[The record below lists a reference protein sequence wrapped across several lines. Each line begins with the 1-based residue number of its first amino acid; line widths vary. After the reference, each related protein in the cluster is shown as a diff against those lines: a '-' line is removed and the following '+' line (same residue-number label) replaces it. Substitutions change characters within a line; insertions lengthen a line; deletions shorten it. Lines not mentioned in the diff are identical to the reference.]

1 MCDDVVLLRTAQQ
14 PPKQHHCHGD
24 DNRYS
29 IKYTMAVAP
38 LAFSR
43 MPHSVIAAVF
53 VLLQLLLPAAVVAE
67 KIVIH
72 DIQVAQQQYQQK
84 QLQQQQLHRSS
95 SSSLS
100 SPSTQLVSATIK
112 VQLYRVSST
121 IKPYQR
127 TLLANALQIFFE
139 HVFDD
144 SKQDV
149 YKLDITHVA
158 IYEEKLLMKAT
169 TEGKDR
175 KLVLN
180 SLQATRQFHMPQ
192 ARSGGGAKEVVGD
205 DDDDD
210 ETEQGDDGY
219 DDDSDDKNYS
229 GGELLNSLQARQFH
243 IQQARSGGGAMEVNG
258 DDDETE
264 QGDDGYDDEYYDD
277 GSDDKNYDAVDE
289 ETEST
294 EVVRT
299 YTQTSDSGSD
309 SSSRNFVLSFA
320 TFVSAVDSTQ
330 PLSSLSQ
337 EGEFEAMLIHIC
349 QKFSSH
355 LVEFVQSIDDEYF
368 YHVTNAM
375 VSGYEDDELRE
386 KEEEEG
392 MVTLESEMLTSSS
405 ESRSNAASI
414 GAISLGSIALVLAAI
429 TVRR

>member
-1 MCDDVVLLRTAQQ
+1 
-14 PPKQHHCHGD
+14 
-24 DNRYS
+24 
-29 IKYTMAVAP
+29 MAVAS

-43 MPHSVIAAVF
+43 MPLSVIAAVF
-53 VLLQLLLPAAVVAE
+53 VLLQLLLPVAVVAE
-67 KIVIH
+67 KIIIH
-72 DIQVAQQQYQQK
+72 DIQVAQQQYQQE
-84 QLQQQQLHRSS
+84 QLQQLQRSS
-95 SSSLS
+95 TSSLSS
-100 SPSTQLVSATIK
+100 SPSTQLLSATIK
-112 VQLYRVSST
+112 VQLYRVAST

-127 TLLANALQIFFE
+127 TLLANALQVFFE
-139 HVFDD
+139 HVFND

-158 IYEEKLLMKAT
+158 VYEEKLLMKAR

-180 SLQATRQFHMPQ
+180 SLQATRQFHLQQP
-192 ARSGGGAKEVVGD
+192 RSGGGTMEVDGD
-205 DDDDD
+205 DDDGA
-210 ETEQGDDGY
+210 EQGDDGY
-219 DDDSDDKNYS
+219 DDASDDKNYS

-320 TFVSAVDSTQ
+320 TFISAVDSTQ

-337 EGEFEAMLIHIC
+337 EGEFEAMLILIC

>member
-1 MCDDVVLLRTAQQ
+1 
-14 PPKQHHCHGD
+14 
-24 DNRYS
+24 
-29 IKYTMAVAP
+29 MAVAS

-43 MPHSVIAAVF
+43 MPLSVIAAVF
-53 VLLQLLLPAAVVAE
+53 VLLQLLLPVAVVAE

-72 DIQVAQQQYQQK
+72 DIQVAQQQYQQE
-84 QLQQQQLHRSS
+84 QLQQLQRSS
-95 SSSLS
+95 TSSLSS
-100 SPSTQLVSATIK
+100 SPSTQLLSATIK
-112 VQLYRVSST
+112 VQLYRVAST

-127 TLLANALQIFFE
+127 TLLANALQVFFE
-139 HVFDD
+139 HVFND

-149 YKLDITHVA
+149 YQLDITHVA
-158 IYEEKLLMKAT
+158 VYEEKLLMKAT

-180 SLQATRQFHMPQ
+180 SLQATRQFHLQQP
-192 ARSGGGAKEVVGD
+192 RSGGGAMEVD
-205 DDDDD
+205 KYDD
-210 ETEQGDDGY
+210 EAEQVDDGYY

-229 GGELLNSLQARQFH
+229 GGEMLNSLQARQFH

-264 QGDDGYDDEYYDD
+264 QGGVGYDDEYYDD
-277 GSDDKNYDAVDE
+277 DSDDKNYDAVDE

-294 EVVRT
+294 EVAT
-299 YTQTSDSGSD
+299 TSTQTSDSGSD

-337 EGEFEAMLIHIC
+337 EGEFESMLIDVC
-349 QKFSSH
+349 QKFSSY

-368 YHVTNAM
+368 YHVTNAV

-386 KEEEEG
+386 KEAEEG
-392 MVTLESEMLTSSS
+392 TITFESAMMTSSTSTS

-414 GAISLGSIALVLAAI
+414 GAISLGSIALVLAVI